1 MRLRI
6 CHPFVVLLSLLSGSG
21 AARAAVVYSGVR
33 NIVAPNTGEGL
44 YLNVIDGTSYTGP
57 NVFPSVPGPG
67 ADWDINPFG
76 SVAWEFFVPNN
87 GGQSQPIPVPT
98 NQKGYVATS
107 ATGPARNLPAG
118 TLIGPS
124 SIFNTQGPDGALVAT
139 GTPAL
144 LGFRFRNETVTPFTA
159 HYGWARL
166 ILTNGQP
173 GTVVDWAWEST
184 PDTAIAAGAIPE
196 PAALALATAAAT
208 ILRCCRGRS
217 CCHSPRQI
225 RSRFTSSRFTG

>member
-1 MRLRI
+1 MV
-6 CHPFVVLLSLLSGSG
+6 FLSLLFSTG
-21 AARAAVVYSGVR
+21 AARGAIVYSGVR

-87 GGQSQPIPVPT
+87 GGQSQPIPVPA

-107 ATGPARNLPAG
+107 ATGAARNLPAG

-124 SIFNTQGPDGALVAT
+124 SVFNTQGPMVRSSPPARRRCSAFASAT
-139 GTPAL
+139 RPS
-144 LGFRFRNETVTPFTA
+144 RP
-159 HYGWARL
+159 
-166 ILTNGQP
+166 
-173 GTVVDWAWEST
+173 
-184 PDTAIAAGAIPE
+184 
-196 PAALALATAAAT
+196 
-208 ILRCCRGRS
+208 
-217 CCHSPRQI
+217 SPR
-225 RSRFTSSRFTG
+225 TTAGLG